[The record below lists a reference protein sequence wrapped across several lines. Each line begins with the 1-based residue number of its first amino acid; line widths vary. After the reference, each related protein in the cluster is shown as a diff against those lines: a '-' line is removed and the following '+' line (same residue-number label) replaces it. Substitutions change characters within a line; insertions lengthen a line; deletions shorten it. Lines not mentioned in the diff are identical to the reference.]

1 MSATESRDAPLA
13 IPALVASDKGRDG
26 VAKGLVGLLVEQI
39 EFADVI
45 VLNKIAEERMN
56 RAGGEIE
63 AGTPA
68 EVEQALP
75 AAGAA
80 LPVPSTPAAAVVP
93 AR

>member
-1 MSATESRDAPLA
+1 MNA
-13 IPALVASDKGRDG
+13 DKVVR
-26 VAKGLVGLLVEQI
+26 VVGLADSSLLVKDDPRSPLNRRI
-39 EFADVI
+39 SII